1 MGLIYDLI
9 HTSSNHPVST
19 QPTYTNTASIS
30 GSGFGNSNGMTS
42 NTIVGYSRRDSVG
55 STDNS
60 QKVYGSGVLNLTNDK
75 LIRQS
80 SITPITRN
88 ANKEVL
94 IRTRF

>member
-1 MGLIYDLI
+1 MVQIFDLVHRSI
-9 HTSSNHPVST
+9 DHPVST
-19 QPTYTNTASIS
+19 LPTYTNTGVIS
-30 GSGFGNSNGMTS
+30 ESGLGNNNGITS
-42 NTIVGYSRRDSVG
+42 NTIVGYSRRDSKS

-80 SITPITRN
+80 SATPITKN